1 MFGSL
6 GVSEIIV
13 LAAIALVL
21 LGPEKFPEFA
31 KVVAKAY
38 RDFRGYVDETKRE
51 LTKELNPVKKELRHL
66 NKYKAEDY
74 IDALMKDESEDKKAA
89 SEGTQAAP
97 DKTVAATNQGKTG
110 MKPASPVEASTAA
123 VETEAASESADAP
136 AKREEPP
143 VGQEGA
149 D

>member
-38 RDFRGYVDETKRE
+38 RDFRGYVDDTKRE

-66 NKYKAEDY
+66 NKFKAEDY
-74 IDALMKDESEDKKAA
+74 IDALMKDEGEEKKAVP
-89 SEGTQAAP
+89 EDTQGAP
-97 DKTVAATNQGKTG
+97 EKTVAATNQGKAG
-110 MKPASPVEASTAA
+110 VKPESPVETSPPTADSEASP
-123 VETEAASESADAP
+123 ESEDAP
-136 AKREEPP
+136 TERVEPP
-143 VGQEGA
+143 AGQAGA